1 MKTHYII
8 LLLALFLTTSMVAQN
23 RSIAFVAKD
32 WKQAVAKARNENKLI
47 FLDCYTSWCGPCK
60 NLAQHIFTQDAVADF
75 YNRNFVNVS
84 MDMEKDVDG
93 VMLSKVY
100 KPNAFPT
107 LLFIDPYTQLVVHRV
122 TGAGDASHILS
133 VAAEALASEN
143 TLAGAC
149 RRYRRGDRSPDF
161 VRKLMN
167 DLKLAGVAEMH
178 REVTEAYFATLDAGT
193 PMGKADWELFKTH
206 VDNPYSAI
214 FRQVVQQREAYA
226 AVFGDT
232 EVALAL
238 QWVVILELG
247 DIARGMTATN
257 RTATEA
263 RYRRLI
269 AHLAPLDFPGVAA
282 LLTDLRLSLALV
294 SDSGAAWRVVRDAYR
309 ENPTGDE
316 FYQLPNMTLRCP
328 LAVLVPVM
336 DEQFILTELLGIID
350 RIKLRC
356 SSMPYLARL
365 ALDKS
370 LILAKKGDTEG
381 AQKARNEY
389 EQYCN
394 MR

>member
-1 MKTHYII
+1 MKTQLII
-8 LLLALFLTTSMVAQN
+8 FLLLLFTTPVMAQN
-23 RSIAFVAKD
+23 RTIAFVAKD
-32 WKQAVAKARNENKLI
+32 WKQAVAKARDENKLI

-122 TGAGDASHILS
+122 TGAGDASRILS
-133 VAAEALASEN
+133 IAAEALASEN

-178 REVTEAYFATLDAGT
+178 REVTEAYFATPDVRT
-193 PMGKADWELFKTH
+193 PMGKADWELFKVH
-206 VDNPYSAI
+206 VDNPYSAV
-214 FRQVVQQREAYA
+214 FQQVAHQREAYA

-282 LLTDLRLSLALV
+282 LLTDLRLSLELV

-309 ENPTGDE
+309 ENPAGDE
-316 FYQLPNMTLRCP
+316 CYQLPGMMFWCP
-328 LAVLVPVM
+328 LAALVPVM
-336 DEQFILTELLGIID
+336 NEQVILTELLGVID
-350 RIKLRC
+350 RIKHRC

-370 LILAKKGDTEG
+370 LILAKKGDTDG
-381 AQKARNEY
+381 AQQARNEY